1 MFTLD
6 TCNIRAPQGNIQC
19 MLGNHRERHFNIC
32 LIKPTSLA
40 FSFSS
45 IFFLKKNL
53 FQKKITTVQKMCFC
67 RQTFSGG
74 QGGERRYFRECGR

>member
-19 MLGNHRERHFNIC
+19 MLGNHREWHFNIC

-45 IFFLKKNL
+45 IFFFKKEFVSKKNYNCTENVFL
-53 FQKKITTVQKMCFC
+53 PPDFL
-67 RQTFSGG
+67 RGA
-74 QGGERRYFRECGR
+74 GR